1 MGAHRARLQIHLLKR
16 ALDGTLC
23 KKGTRFGTDH
33 FELGFA
39 MSGYLRPLVL
49 LSYLWA
55 LAACDT
61 ALGTNTTQSLAKSV
75 VNNAIESRVPGV
87 PVAPVTDCVIESAS
101 GSEIVDIANDGADG
115 KVSEETVLL
124 IAQIS
129 LRPQTVECFV
139 NDAGPTV
146 ATQIALAL

>member
-1 MGAHRARLQIHLLKR
+1 M
-16 ALDGTLC
+16 
-23 KKGTRFGTDH
+23 
-33 FELGFA
+33 
-39 MSGYLRPLVL
+39 VL

-115 KVSEETVLL
+115 KVSEERNREGREEGIV
-124 IAQIS
+124 
-129 LRPQTVECFV
+129 REVEGETKRETEV
-139 NDAGPTV
+139 E
-146 ATQIALAL
+146 LER